1 MAKDQGGIE
10 VFNASLTIEYVKTT
24 LYTEE
29 YNKTV
34 VKEEG
39 INREIVGV
47 KLTAP
52 SLEKLQEKLTA
63 YVGLAEL

>member
-1 MAKDQGGIE
+1 MAKSNGGLE
-10 VFNASLTIEYVKTT
+10 VFNAELSIEYIKSTE
-24 LYTEE
+24 YTEE

-34 VKEEG
+34 ILTEG
-39 INREIVGV
+39 VCRQIVGV

-52 SLEKLQEKLTA
+52 TLEKLQEKLVA